1 MKKILLILGVFAGVI
16 MASCS
21 DGGSSGGGDKPVTAN
36 IPSTDKTVLEGRA
49 PGASAVSVSARSA
62 VSARSVA
69 PAPLAAGEL
78 GGEIPVNTE
87 GQGAGR
93 EYTLLER
100 LYSTTWYR
108 SEKEYDD
115 GRLEEIE
122 EEFLYFDENSRMC
135 KREYENGRPDDT
147 DYAKLT
153 CLKSFRTNEREDNK
167 NANACIVL
175 NEEMGDDDRDVEG
188 YYLPDENT
196 LYVIDGDDENIM
208 RKLAELIS
216 RVERD
221 GDFKGYDHDDDDI
234 DRYIL
239 STVSEPIR

>member
-1 MKKILLILGVFAGVI
+1 MCGLDHGI
-16 MASCS
+16 MQRRRFLW
-21 DGGSSGGGDKPVTAN
+21 GGDKPVTAN
-36 IPSTDKTVLEGRA
+36 IPSTDKTVLEGHA
-49 PGASAVSVSARSA
+49 PGTSAVSVSARSA
-62 VSARSVA
+62 VSARSSA
-69 PAPLAAGEL
+69 PAAGTPEAL
-78 GGEIPVNTE
+78 GTKIEIKE
-87 GQGAGR
+87 G

-147 DYAKLT
+147 EYAELEHKN
-153 CLKSFRTNEREDNK
+153 SFRTKASESND

-196 LYVIDGDDENIM
+196 LYVIDGDEGDIKH
-208 RKLAELIS
+208 KLAGLIS
-216 RVERD
+216 RLESG
-221 GDFKGYDHDDDDI
+221 GDYRGYDHDDDDI

-239 STVSEPIR
+239 STVSEPLR

>member
-1 MKKILLILGVFAGVI
+1 MKKFLLILGVCAGLI

-49 PGASAVSVSARSA
+49 PGTSAVSVSARSA
-62 VSARSVA
+62 VSARSSA
-69 PAPLAAGEL
+69 PAAGTPEAL
-78 GGEIPVNTE
+78 GTKIEIKE
-87 GQGAGR
+87 G

-147 DYAKLT
+147 EYAKLT
-153 CLKSFRTNEREDNK
+153 CLESFRTNEREDNK
-167 NANACIVL
+167 NAKACIVL
-175 NEEMGDDDRDVEG
+175 NEEMGDDDRDFEG
-188 YYLPDENT
+188 YYLPDEDI
-196 LYVIDGDDENIM
+196 LYVIDGDDGDIKH
-208 RKLAELIS
+208 KLAELIS
-216 RVERD
+216 RVEGKD
-221 GDFKGYDHDDDDI
+221 DFKGYDHDNDDI

-239 STVSEPIR
+239 STVSEPLR

>member
-1 MKKILLILGVFAGVI
+1 M
-16 MASCS
+16 
-21 DGGSSGGGDKPVTAN
+21 
-36 IPSTDKTVLEGRA
+36 LEGRA
-49 PGASAVSVSARSA
+49 PGTSAVSVSARSA
-62 VSARSVA
+62 VSARSSA
-69 PAPLAAGEL
+69 PAAGTPEAL
-78 GGEIPVNTE
+78 GTKIEIKE
-87 GQGAGR
+87 G

-147 DYAKLT
+147 DYAELEHKY
-153 CLKSFRTNEREDNK
+153 SFRTKASESND

-196 LYVIDGDDENIM
+196 LYVIDGDEGDIKH
-208 RKLAELIS
+208 KLAGLIS
-216 RVERD
+216 RLESG
-221 GDFKGYDHDDDDI
+221 GDYRGYDHDDDDI

-239 STVSEPIR
+239 STVSEPLR

>member
-1 MKKILLILGVFAGVI
+1 MKKFLLILGVCAGLI

-49 PGASAVSVSARSA
+49 PGTSAVSVSARSA

-78 GGEIPVNTE
+78 GGEIDVTP
-87 GQGAGR
+87 GS
-93 EYTLLER
+93 EYNLLER

-147 DYAKLT
+147 EYAKLT
-153 CLKSFRTNEREDNK
+153 CLESFRTKASESND

-175 NEEMGDDDRDVEG
+175 NKEMGDDDRDFEG

-196 LYVIDGDDENIM
+196 LYVIDGDDVNIM
-208 RKLAELIS
+208 HKLAELIS
-216 RVERD
+216 RVEGVEGKD
-221 GDFKGYDHDDDDI
+221 DYKGYDHDNDDI

-239 STVSEPIR
+239 STVSEPLR

>member
-1 MKKILLILGVFAGVI
+1 MKKFLLILGVCAGLI

-49 PGASAVSVSARSA
+49 PGTSAVSVSARSA
-62 VSARSVA
+62 VSARSSA
-69 PAPLAAGEL
+69 PAAGTTETL
-78 GGEIPVNTE
+78 GDKIEIKE
-87 GQGAGR
+87 G

-147 DYAKLT
+147 EYAKLT
-153 CLKSFRTNEREDNK
+153 CLESFRTNERGDNK

-175 NEEMGDDDRDVEG
+175 NEEMGDDDRDFEG
-188 YYLPDENT
+188 YYLLDEDI
-196 LYVIDGDDENIM
+196 LYVIDGDDGDIKH
-208 RKLAELIS
+208 KLAELIS
-216 RVERD
+216 RVEGKD
-221 GDFKGYDHDDDDI
+221 DFKGYDHDNDDI

-239 STVSEPIR
+239 STVSEPLR

>member
-1 MKKILLILGVFAGVI
+1 MKKFLLILGVCAGLI

-36 IPSTDKTVLEGRA
+36 IPSTDKTVLEGHA
-49 PGASAVSVSARSA
+49 PGTSAVSVSARSA
-62 VSARSVA
+62 VSARSSA
-69 PAPLAAGEL
+69 PAAGTPEAL
-78 GGEIPVNTE
+78 GTKIEIKE
-87 GQGAGR
+87 G

-153 CLKSFRTNEREDNK
+153 CLESFRTKDEENNR

-175 NEEMGDDDRDVEG
+175 NEEMGDDDRDFEG

-196 LYVIDGDDENIM
+196 LYVIDGDDGDIKH
-208 RKLAELIS
+208 KLAELIS
-216 RVERD
+216 RVEGKD
-221 GDFKGYDHDDDDI
+221 DFKGYDHDNDDI

-239 STVSEPIR
+239 STVSEPLR

>member
-1 MKKILLILGVFAGVI
+1 MKKFLLILGVCAGLI

-21 DGGSSGGGDKPVTAN
+21 DGGSSGGDKPVTAN

-49 PGASAVSVSARSA
+49 PGTSAVSVSARSA

-78 GGEIPVNTE
+78 GGEIDVTP
-87 GQGAGR
+87 GS
-93 EYTLLER
+93 EYNLLER
-100 LYSTTWYR
+100 LYSTIWYR

-147 DYAKLT
+147 EYAELEHKN
-153 CLKSFRTNEREDNK
+153 SFRTKASESND

-175 NEEMGDDDRDVEG
+175 NKEMGDDDRDFEG

-196 LYVIDGDDENIM
+196 LYVIDGDEANIM
-208 RKLAELIS
+208 HKLAELIS
-216 RVERD
+216 RVE
-221 GDFKGYDHDDDDI
+221 GKNDFKGYDHDYDDI

-239 STVSEPIR
+239 STVSEPLR

>member
-1 MKKILLILGVFAGVI
+1 MCGLDHGI
-16 MASCS
+16 MQRRRFLW
-21 DGGSSGGGDKPVTAN
+21 GGDKPVTAN

-49 PGASAVSVSARSA
+49 PGTSAVSVSARSA

-69 PAPLAAGEL
+69 PAPLAAEEL
-78 GGEIPVNTE
+78 GGEITVNTE

-147 DYAKLT
+147 EYAELEHKN
-153 CLKSFRTNEREDNK
+153 SFRTKASESND

-196 LYVIDGDDENIM
+196 LYVIDGDEGDIKH
-208 RKLAELIS
+208 KLAGLIS
-216 RVERD
+216 RLESG
-221 GDFKGYDHDDDDI
+221 GDYRGYDHDDDDI

-239 STVSEPIR
+239 STVSEPLR

>member
-1 MKKILLILGVFAGVI
+1 MKKFLLILGVCAGLI

-21 DGGSSGGGDKPVTAN
+21 DGGSSGGDKPVTAN

-49 PGASAVSVSARSA
+49 PGTSAVSVSARSA
-62 VSARSVA
+62 VSARSSA
-69 PAPLAAGEL
+69 PAAGTPEAL
-78 GGEIPVNTE
+78 GTKIEIKE
-87 GQGAGR
+87 G

-153 CLKSFRTNEREDNK
+153 CLESFRTKDEENNR

-196 LYVIDGDDENIM
+196 LYVIDGDEGDIKH
-208 RKLAELIS
+208 KLAGLIS
-216 RVERD
+216 RLESG
-221 GDFKGYDHDDDDI
+221 GDYRGYDHDDDDI

-239 STVSEPIR
+239 STVSEPLR

>member
-1 MKKILLILGVFAGVI
+1 MKKFLLILGVCAGLI

-36 IPSTDKTVLEGRA
+36 IPSTDKTMLEGHA
-49 PGASAVSVSARSA
+49 PGTSAVSVSARSA
-62 VSARSVA
+62 VSARSSA
-69 PAPLAAGEL
+69 PAAGTPEAL
-78 GGEIPVNTE
+78 GTKIEIKE
-87 GQGAGR
+87 G

-153 CLKSFRTNEREDNK
+153 CLESFRTKDEENNR

-196 LYVIDGDDENIM
+196 LYVIDGDEGDIKH
-208 RKLAELIS
+208 KLAGLIS
-216 RVERD
+216 RLESG
-221 GDFKGYDHDDDDI
+221 GDYRGYDHDDDDI

-239 STVSEPIR
+239 STVSEPLR